1 MIRKKLIDK
10 KLQLRTTYSVI
21 RFYFIAFFIILILLL
36 IHTAL
41 TDKKINGTIQNLQGA
56 IGTEKN
62 IVNAFI
68 KYSDMTSNTELQ
80 LKSKKISDDHD
91 KSIKIIET
99 HIQVLTGL
107 LKSNFIIISIIAVFI
122 LLMGFILFFY
132 LIRLTHTISGPIYVI
147 TQHIQDVM
155 DGKEPSFRTLREN
168 DQLQDFYKQFAEMV
182 KKIQEKQ

>member
-1 MIRKKLIDK
+1 MKRKRLIDRK
-10 KLQLRTTYSVI
+10 MQLRTSYSII

-56 IGTEKN
+56 ISTEQN

-68 KYSDMTSNTELQ
+68 KYSDMTANSELQ

-91 KSIKIIET
+91 KSIKIIDT

-107 LKSNFIIISIIAVFI
+107 LKSNFIIILIIAGFTLI
-122 LLMGFILFFY
+122 MGIVLFFY

-147 TQHIQDVM
+147 SQHIQEIM
-155 DGKEPSFRTLREN
+155 DGKTPSFRALRED
-168 DQLQDFYKQFAEMV
+168 DQLKDFYKQFAEMV
-182 KKIQEKQ
+182 KKIQTK